1 MARPSTYTEEIADKI
16 CARIASGESVLSIAK
31 DPEMPASSTI
41 YLLLLDEDK
50 KLFSEK
56 YDKARIA
63 QADHYFDQLLEI
75 ADDGTN
81 DTITRATGDGETYEV
96 ANTEFIQRS
105 RLRVDTRK
113 WYLSKIMPK
122 KYGEKLDV
130 TSDGESITNVNI
142 NVITKSTSQSATDEE
157 SGK

>member
-41 YLLLLDEDK
+41 YLWLLDEDK
-50 KLFSEK
+50 KSFSEK

-75 ADDGTN
+75 ADDGTQ

-130 TSDGESITNVNI
+130 TSDGEAITNVNI
-142 NVITKSTSQSATDEE
+142 NVITQSTSEQDTTEE
-157 SGK
+157 PR

>member
-41 YLLLLDEDK
+41 YLWLLDEDK
-50 KLFSEK
+50 KSFSEK

-81 DTITRATGDGETYEV
+81 DTITRETGDGETYEV

-130 TSDGESITNVNI
+130 TSDGGKLLPTQ
-142 NVITKSTSQSATDEE
+142 VIIQPQGEQPKIIKHE
-157 SGK
+157 